1 MNTKHCNHMKKQHF
15 PLPIDKIEEEEKE
28 EMEFENAGVLSLIV
42 RYVHSSEHEC
52 RMNTILE
59 LCLEKF

>member
-1 MNTKHCNHMKKQHF
+1 MKKQHF

-59 LCLEKF
+59 RLFVSRLFVEKF